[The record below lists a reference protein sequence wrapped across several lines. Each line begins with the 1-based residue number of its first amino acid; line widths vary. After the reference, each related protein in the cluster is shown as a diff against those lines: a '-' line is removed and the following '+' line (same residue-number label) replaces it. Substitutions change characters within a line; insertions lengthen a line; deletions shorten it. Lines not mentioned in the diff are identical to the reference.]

1 MMYAEPSASSLQE
14 WHYVILGEKE
24 TDFAGGVYHG
34 TISFPPDYPFS
45 PPSIR
50 MYTPSGRFIPG
61 KSICLSMTSFH
72 PESWSPS
79 WSISTIL
86 LGFQSYFYSNDH
98 GIGALCSTPGREIRR
113 LASESMA
120 YNKRDSDFC
129 SLFPYLLSSDDATK
143 RSMETC
149 SPPLTKRQAEEI
161 PVGDESQE
169 KHVSKNKKFKKIASS
184 GVDVCEIID
193 VAGADQG
200 LEDAVSQSPLKSSV
214 VIDLTAD

>member
-1 MMYAEPSASSLQE
+1 MMHAEPSASSLQE

-98 GIGALCSTPGREIRR
+98 GIGALCSTPAHEIRR

-120 YNKRDSDFC
+120 YNKRDSDFR
-129 SLFPYLLSSDDATK
+129 SLFPYLLSSGDATK
-143 RSMETC
+143 SRETC
-149 SPPLTKRQAEEI
+149 SPSLTKRQAEQI
-161 PVGDESQE
+161 PVVDKSQE
-169 KHVSKNKKFKKIASS
+169 KRASQNKKFKKTASS

-193 VAGADQG
+193 VADADQG
-200 LEDAVSQSPLKSSV
+200 LEEVSQSLKSSV